1 MLRTGQA
8 ETHYL
13 RPLTFRN
20 GTPFPRIPK
29 KKERPMAAGGNF
41 MSQPS
46 SLDRIPQAAFDLER
60 GAVAAL
66 NAPARRLLPGLEPG
80 DPAPLHLPAGDG
92 PQSQSGFFTWGQNS
106 FSFTLVCQDGSGRV
120 LLAPAAQTALT
131 SAQLEGFTRQL
142 RQVQNDML
150 LEVQQL
156 TPVLERRAD
165 SGTLYHLAAF
175 RQSFYQ
181 LCRLSRNLEY
191 LSRAQQGEIVPRFTP
206 LDLARLC
213 SQLSGEA
220 GALLSEGGVALTYR
234 GGAGSLL
241 VPGDPELLPLVVLGL
256 LSNAAKN
263 TPRGELV
270 LRLLQRP
277 GQAILLLRQGG
288 ALTQR
293 QLDELLTLTSS
304 GPIPLPGQGAGMGLT
319 VIQHIISLHRGALLW
334 RPEENG
340 LLAAMCLPTGPMPA
354 PNVPVRTPILQTGG
368 GLSPV
373 LMELSDVLPV
383 SAFESANLE

>member
-1 MLRTGQA
+1 
-8 ETHYL
+8 
-13 RPLTFRN
+13 
-20 GTPFPRIPK
+20 
-29 KKERPMAAGGNF
+29 
-41 MSQPS
+41 MSQSS
-46 SLDRIPQAAFDLER
+46 SLDQIPQAAFDLEH
-60 GAVAAL
+60 GAVSAL
-66 NAPARRLLPGLEPG
+66 NAAARRLLPGLEPG
-80 DPAPLHLPAGDG
+80 DPAPLHLPAGDE
-92 PQSQSGFFTWGQNS
+92 PQSQSGSFSWGQTS
-106 FSFTLVCQDGSGRV
+106 FSFHLTCQQGSGRV

-142 RQVQNDML
+142 RQVQNDLL
-150 LEVQQL
+150 LEFRQL

-165 SGTLYHLAAF
+165 SDTLYHLAAF

-181 LCRLSRNLEY
+181 LCRMNRNLEY
-191 LSRAQQGEIVPRFTP
+191 LSRAQQGEIVPHLIP

-213 SQLSGEA
+213 TQLSGEA
-220 GALLSEGGVALTYR
+220 GALLSEGDVALTYR

-241 VPGDPELLPLVVLGL
+241 IPGDPELLPIAVLGL

-263 TPRGELV
+263 SPRRELV

-288 ALTQR
+288 ALTPR
-293 QLDELLTLTSS
+293 QLDELLTLTST
-304 GPIPLPGQGAGMGLT
+304 GPLPLPGKGAGMVLA

-340 LLAAMCLPTGPMPA
+340 LLAAMCLPTGPMPS
-354 PNVPVRTPILQTGG
+354 PNVPVRSPILQTGG

-373 LMELSDVLPV
+373 LMELSDVLPA
-383 SAFESANLE
+383 SAFESAGLE

>member
-1 MLRTGQA
+1 M
-8 ETHYL
+8 
-13 RPLTFRN
+13 
-20 GTPFPRIPK
+20 
-29 KKERPMAAGGNF
+29 
-41 MSQPS
+41 
-46 SLDRIPQAAFDLER
+46 
-60 GAVAAL
+60 
-66 NAPARRLLPGLEPG
+66 RR
-80 DPAPLHLPAGDG
+80 
-92 PQSQSGFFTWGQNS
+92 
-106 FSFTLVCQDGSGRV
+106 V
-120 LLAPAAQTALT
+120 
-131 SAQLEGFTRQL
+131 
-142 RQVQNDML
+142 
-150 LEVQQL
+150 
-156 TPVLERRAD
+156 
-165 SGTLYHLAAF
+165 
-175 RQSFYQ
+175 
-181 LCRLSRNLEY
+181 
-191 LSRAQQGEIVPRFTP
+191 
-206 LDLARLC
+206 

-334 RPEENG
+334 RPEMFLSILPLLLGIVLVVAG
-340 LLAAMCLPTGPMPA
+340 LCKLQSAVDLVRIHSSRWLWVLLTAVLTLLLGAVTLYNPFSAAVTLMQFIGISLVVSGVSDLAAA
-354 PNVPVRTPILQTGG
+354 ILMIRR
-368 GLSPV
+368 LRAI
-373 LMELSDVLPV
+373 DR
-383 SAFESANLE
+383 ANGSF

>member
-1 MLRTGQA
+1 M
-8 ETHYL
+8 
-13 RPLTFRN
+13 
-20 GTPFPRIPK
+20 
-29 KKERPMAAGGNF
+29 
-41 MSQPS
+41 
-46 SLDRIPQAAFDLER
+46 
-60 GAVAAL
+60 
-66 NAPARRLLPGLEPG
+66 
-80 DPAPLHLPAGDG
+80 
-92 PQSQSGFFTWGQNS
+92 
-106 FSFTLVCQDGSGRV
+106 
-120 LLAPAAQTALT
+120 
-131 SAQLEGFTRQL
+131 
-142 RQVQNDML
+142 
-150 LEVQQL
+150 
-156 TPVLERRAD
+156 
-165 SGTLYHLAAF
+165 
-175 RQSFYQ
+175 
-181 LCRLSRNLEY
+181 
-191 LSRAQQGEIVPRFTP
+191 
-206 LDLARLC
+206 
-213 SQLSGEA
+213 
-220 GALLSEGGVALTYR
+220 
-234 GGAGSLL
+234 
-241 VPGDPELLPLVVLGL
+241 PGDPELLPLVVLGL

-354 PNVPVRTPILQTGG
+354 PYVPVRTPILQTGG